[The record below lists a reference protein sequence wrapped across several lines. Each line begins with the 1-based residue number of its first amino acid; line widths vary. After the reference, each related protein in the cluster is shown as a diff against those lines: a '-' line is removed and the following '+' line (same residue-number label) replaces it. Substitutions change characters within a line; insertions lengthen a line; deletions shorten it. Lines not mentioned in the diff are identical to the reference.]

1 MTTKY
6 QIHGLLKFAEE
17 DIYDEG
23 CQPETGFTDHIAL
36 DFRGDTTEEVIQKVA
51 DFLGVDQDGIE
62 RNACDEP
69 GRVDFSLMEDE
80 QATPASKHQLE
91 RWKNRQ
97 ERLWAVTYTAHVEKV
112 EPVTLEA

>member
-1 MTTKY
+1 MTQY

-23 CQPETGFTDHIAL
+23 CQPETASTFQVDV
-36 DFRGDTTEEVIQKVA
+36 DFRGDTPQEVIQKVA

-69 GRVDFSLMEDE
+69 GRVDFSLMEDAE
-80 QATPASKHQLE
+80 GTTASQAQIES
-91 RWKNRQ
+91 WKKGKT
-97 ERLWAVTYTAHVEKV
+97 RLWAVTYTAHVEKV